1 MSDPRTTLAGAQA
14 TRPPGLPGR
23 IVVGID
29 GSEEASRAL
38 QWAIEEARLRSAV
51 LEIVSTW
58 YLPGYGWGDVT
69 PAPGDPG
76 LQFAANAR
84 GMVEEAASQARLALP
99 GIEVVATA
107 LEGSPAAVLV
117 ELSKD
122 AGLLVVGSRGRG
134 GFKGLLMGSVS
145 QECTAHAHCP
155 IVIVH

>member
-1 MSDPRTTLAGAQA
+1 M
-14 TRPPGLPGR
+14 
-23 IVVGID
+23 
-29 GSEEASRAL
+29 
-38 QWAIEEARLRSAV
+38 
-51 LEIVSTW
+51 
-58 YLPGYGWGDVT
+58 
-69 PAPGDPG
+69 
-76 LQFAANAR
+76 QFAANAR